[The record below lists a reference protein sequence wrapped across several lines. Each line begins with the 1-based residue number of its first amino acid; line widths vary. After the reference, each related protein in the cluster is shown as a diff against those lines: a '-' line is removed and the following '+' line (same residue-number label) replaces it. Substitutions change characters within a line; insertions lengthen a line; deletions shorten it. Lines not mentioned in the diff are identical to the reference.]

1 MKNLSIIL
9 SIACSL
15 TLAVSINV
23 SAQTSGGPDE
33 FGYIWKTSADAE
45 GPVYSW
51 IDISTTG
58 IEVTG
63 LMDDNSVGLFPIGF
77 DFRYYENTYNQFKIG
92 SNGWI
97 SFNDVTNISLC
108 FPPVPTSGAGG
119 DNILF
124 AFTADLNH
132 VTAAEANP
140 ARVYYQNFGD
150 EFVVISFI
158 DVPYW
163 INNSAGFDGSNSFQI
178 IIDSYDNSFTY
189 QYLSLEAEVL
199 NALEACNMNT
209 SVGFEN
215 ADGSSGL
222 QILSNHNLPS
232 NEMAIK
238 IECPDCFSTIQ
249 NNPDSKISVYPNPVS
264 DKLFIDAENLVSAKV
279 FDEQGK
285 IISEIFE
292 GDNISFEHL
301 IPGVYTVK
309 LVTTTI
315 TENYKIV
322 KLK

>member
-1 MKNLSIIL
+1 MKNLFIL
-9 SIACSL
+9 LSL
-15 TLAVSINV
+15 VCTFTFVLSINV
-23 SAQTSGGPDE
+23 SAQTSGGPDA
-33 FGYIWKTSADAE
+33 FGYVWITSDVDE
-45 GPVYSW
+45 GPVFSW

-58 IEVTG
+58 TEVTD
-63 LMDDNSVGLFPIGF
+63 LMDDNSVGFFPIGF

-97 SFNDVTNISLC
+97 SFNDVSNISLC
-108 FPPVPTSGAGG
+108 FPPVPTAGANG

-124 AFTADLNH
+124 VFAADLNH

-140 ARVYYQNFGD
+140 ARVYYQNFGT
-150 EFVVISFI
+150 EFTVISFI

-178 IIDSYDNSFTY
+178 IIDSYDNSITY
-189 QYLSLEAEVL
+189 QYLSLEPTVL

-215 ADGSSGL
+215 ADGIDGL
-222 QILSNHNLPS
+222 QIYSNLDIPANGT
-232 NEMAIK
+232 AIK
-238 IECPDCFSTIQ
+238 IVCPDCFTSIP
-249 NNPDSKISVYPNPVS
+249 NNTDANISVYPNPVS
-264 DKLFIDAENLVSAKV
+264 NKLFINAENLVSAKV

-285 IISEIFE
+285 LISEILE
-292 GDNISFEHL
+292 GDNISFENL
-301 IPGVYTVK
+301 LPGVYTVK